1 MRKIRIA
8 LILKVYNVPMTSI
21 TVCKKYNE
29 IYTDDK
35 MKERTCLKLLEELRV
50 ERKVKWQ
57 LLGNYRR
64 YKLV

>member
-1 MRKIRIA
+1 MRKIRLA
-8 LILKVYNVPMTSI
+8 LILKVYNVPMTSVA
-21 TVCKKYNE
+21 VCKKYNE
-29 IYTDDK
+29 IYVDDK

-50 ERKVKWQ
+50 ERKVKLQ